1 MQLIADGKV
10 DASKLSTHCFQ
21 FTEAMNAFETFNRR
35 PSRTLS
41 KFIIGEYLH
50 DPTSRGE
57 SRRRTRNIFNKRQRL
72 LYSHYAGKMRA
83 GMKWTVFW
91 ITIRLLLAINIVS
104 LGTTRSTSG
113 WAGRCSSYQ

>member
-1 MQLIADGKV
+1 M
-10 DASKLSTHCFQ
+10 
-21 FTEAMNAFETFNRR
+21 

-57 SRRRTRNIFNKRQRL
+57 PRRRTRNIFNKRQRL
-72 LYSHYAGKMRA
+72 LYFHYAGKMRA

-91 ITIRLLLAINIVS
+91 ITIRLLPAINIVS
-104 LGTTRSTSG
+104 LGTTRSMGGAMQLISIGATLVHI
-113 WAGRCSSYQ
+113 SSLECG